1 MNRKK
6 DVILRATVALTENY
20 KKEELQRTSKQGG
33 SDRCCQGTSFCY
45 FSGLFLE

>member
-20 KKEELQRTSKQGG
+20 KKRRVIYAQKITENFQAGQ
-33 SDRCCQGTSFCY
+33 Q
-45 FSGLFLE
+45 